1 MIRPLLGC
9 LASLL
14 LLGTAMAQ
22 PLPPVPAAIKDQGVL
37 RVGVRCDQP
46 PYGYQD
52 QGGAFAGVEVD
63 MAKQIAAWAFGDP
76 AKIEMTCV
84 TAENR
89 IPQLIARKV
98 DLLLATLGIT
108 PERARVIDFTQGYN
122 WGGGDVL
129 VFKDAPISTLADLK
143 GKTIASL
150 KGSTQAAWFEAKM
163 PDVEVLRLNSVS
175 DALQAL
181 KQRRAVGVG
190 VDKATVVVIAA
201 RDPEMRLLGT
211 PYAVTEGGIG
221 VRKNEKDWL
230 AYLNASIDRMRA
242 ETLFVPWIE
251 KVVPAS
257 GNRELYVTAFTTK
270 PQLGD

>member
-1 MIRPLLGC
+1 MIRLLLAC

-14 LLGTAMAQ
+14 LLGSAMAQ
-22 PLPPVPAAIKDQGVL
+22 SLPPVPAAIRDQGVL

-63 MAKQIAAWAFGDP
+63 MAKQIAAWIFGDP
-76 AKIEMTCV
+76 AKIEITCV

-98 DLLLATLGIT
+98 DVLLATLGIT
-108 PERARVIDFTQGYN
+108 AERARVIDFTQGYN

-129 VFKDAPISTLADLK
+129 VFMDAPIKSMADLK
-143 GKTIASL
+143 GKMIASL
-150 KGSTQAAWFEAKM
+150 KGSTQVAWFEAKM

-181 KQRRAVGVG
+181 KQRRVVGVG
-190 VDKATVVVIAA
+190 VDKATIMVVAS
-201 RDPEMRLLGT
+201 RDPEMRLLGA

-221 VRKNEKDWL
+221 VRKNEADWL
-230 AYLNASIDRMRA
+230 AYLNACIERMRA
-242 ETLFVPWIE
+242 EKLFIPWIE
-251 KVVPAS
+251 KVVPVT
-257 GNRELYVTAFTTK
+257 GNRELYITAFITK